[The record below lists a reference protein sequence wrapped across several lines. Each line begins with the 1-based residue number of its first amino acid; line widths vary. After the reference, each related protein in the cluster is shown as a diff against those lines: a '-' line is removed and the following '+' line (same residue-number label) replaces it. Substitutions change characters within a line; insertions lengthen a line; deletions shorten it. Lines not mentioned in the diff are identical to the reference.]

1 MEKRIIEI
9 IEEITEYKEL
19 KNQRQ
24 IDLLENNILDSL
36 GFIGLINALE
46 NEFNIE
52 IQPTQIDPNTWRSVD
67 RIIELVKK
75 IKKMN
80 QFTKNII

>member
-36 GFIGLINALE
+36 GFIELINALE
-46 NEFNIE
+46 NEFDIE

-67 RIIELVKK
+67 KIIELVKSY
-75 IKKMN
+75 KKN
-80 QFTKNII
+80 EPIH

>member
-75 IKKMN
+75 IKKN
-80 QFTKNII
+80 EPIH

>member
-36 GFIGLINALE
+36 GFIELINALE

>member
-19 KNQRQ
+19 KNKRQ

-36 GFIGLINALE
+36 GFIELINALE
-46 NEFNIE
+46 NEFDIE

-67 RIIELVKK
+67 KIIELVKSY
-75 IKKMN
+75 KKN
-80 QFTKNII
+80 EPNH

>member
-36 GFIGLINALE
+36 GFIELINALE

-75 IKKMN
+75 IKKN
-80 QFTKNII
+80 EPIH